1 MQHSEQPFI
10 ELQRASDAIEAMRV
24 ASSLTDFEEQW
35 KQFLHRVERVWNK
48 MLGHFGRSPKWH
60 GWASKHEHL
69 RKADPLLSYLVN
81 ARRAEEHTVS
91 DIVSRSPSGI
101 GINPAEGS
109 SLYIKK
115 IEQRDGKLVIESP
128 QALKIEFIP
137 GKVGLLPVTNRG
149 RVYPIPSSHLGR
161 PIDPAAVVELAQ
173 IAHGYYHAALHSA
186 ESFFV
191 K

>member
-1 MQHSEQPFI
+1 MQHSDQPLV
-10 ELQRASDAIEAMRV
+10 ELSRASQAIQAMR
-24 ASSLTDFEEQW
+24 AANSLAEFEEQW
-35 KQFLHRVERVWNK
+35 KQFLHRAERVWNK

-69 RKADPLLSYLVN
+69 RKTDPLLSYLIN
-81 ARRAEEHTVS
+81 ARGAEEHTVS
-91 DIVSRSPSGI
+91 EIVSRSPSGI
-101 GINPAEGS
+101 GINPAEGN

-115 IEQRDGKLVIESP
+115 IEQRGGNLIIESP

-137 GKVGLLPVTNRG
+137 ARVGVLPVSNRG
-149 RVYPIPSSHLGR
+149 RMYPIPNSHLGR

-173 IAHGYYHAALHSA
+173 FAHDYYQSALQSA
-186 ESFFV
+186 EAFFV